1 MTSWRLLLVAC
12 CTAAAGGYLRLAA
25 STELVPIARELSA
38 LPLQLNDWRGRD
50 EGRFDRETEAI
61 LQADAYLMRTYTRG
75 SIPVTLFVAY
85 YASQR
90 TGHTIHSPLNCLPG
104 TGWEWVERRQRRI
117 DVAPGQTIE
126 LNRNIARR
134 SSQQDLVDYWYQSR
148 GRTVAS
154 EYRNKLLLVRDALTV
169 HRSDGALVRV
179 TAPIAAGDPRSA
191 AEMDS
196 FIRTVYPSLTE
207 HLPE

>member
-148 GRTVAS
+148 AAPSPAS
-154 EYRNKLLLVRDALTV
+154 IGT
-169 HRSDGALVRV
+169 SFCS
-179 TAPIAAGDPRSA
+179 SA
-191 AEMDS
+191 T
-196 FIRTVYPSLTE
+196 R
-207 HLPE
+207 